1 MASFRRLRDT
11 RLPTRTLPAGTEFL
25 RAGCA
30 FLIGAVPC
38 AQIIAKRAG
47 RVDLRAAHPESVSA
61 TGVYR
66 VAGLAPFVV
75 VAALDVAKGYVA
87 IKLTGGTGP
96 TMSLRAAL
104 VVVGHNWSPFTR
116 GAGGRGITPATG
128 VLLACDR
135 WAAPILLGG
144 PVIGYLCG
152 SSALG
157 SFISQLLLPSG
168 ALILGKR
175 EHVALLTAIVLPIWA
190 KRMAGNH
197 LQLGVDVPLSRY
209 LDRLLYDRDRTGPSS

>member
-1 MASFRRLRDT
+1 MASLRRIRNA
-11 RLPTRTLPAGTEFL
+11 RVPAGASALDAELL

-30 FLIGAVPC
+30 FLIGALPF
-38 AQIIAKRAG
+38 AQIIAKRVG
-47 RVDLRAAHPESVSA
+47 RVDLRVAHPESVSA

-66 VAGLAPFVV
+66 VAGLTPFVV
-75 VAALDVAKGYVA
+75 VAALDVAKGYTAV
-87 IKLTGGTGP
+87 KLTGGNGP
-96 TMSLRAAL
+96 TLFLRAAL
-104 VVVGHNWSPFTR
+104 VVVGHNWSPFAR

-128 VLLACDR
+128 VLLASDR
-135 WAAPILLGG
+135 WAAPIMLGG

-157 SFISQLLLPSG
+157 SFISQLLLPFG

-190 KRMAGNH
+190 KRMAGNY
-197 LQLGVDVPLSRY
+197 LRLGVDVPFSHY
-209 LDRLLYDRDRTGPSS
+209 LDRLMYDRDRAGSSS